1 VLAFGAAPVKTAVL
15 AGSNPAGTC
24 DLSEGRNM
32 INATGFL
39 LGFVTACT
47 PISIY
52 VAWVSRELLKRCD
65 RPRDRPA
72 NHDWKGGAIYAM
84 KAKWLSP

>member
-24 DLSEGRNM
+24 DLSQGRTTK
-32 INATGFL
+32 NATGFL

-52 VAWVSRELLKRCD
+52 VARVT
-65 RPRDRPA
+65 
-72 NHDWKGGAIYAM
+72 
-84 KAKWLSP
+84 

>member
-24 DLSEGRNM
+24 DLSQGRNM
-32 INATGFL
+32 KNATGFL

-52 VAWVSRELLKRCD
+52 IAWVTSRIAE
-65 RPRDRPA
+65 
-72 NHDWKGGAIYAM
+72 AM
-84 KAKWLSP
+84 

>member
-1 VLAFGAAPVKTAVL
+1 MLAFGAAPVKTAVL
-15 AGSNPAGTC
+15 AGSNPAGTF
-24 DLSEGRNM
+24 DLLQGRSM
-32 INATGFL
+32 KNATGFL

-72 NHDWKGGAIYAM
+72 NHGWKVGAICAM
-84 KAKWLSP
+84 KRNG

>member
-1 VLAFGAAPVKTAVL
+1 VLAFGAAPVKTAVQ

-24 DLSEGRNM
+24 DLSQGHNM
-32 INATGFL
+32 KNATGFL

-52 VAWVSRELLKRCD
+52 AAWVTSRIAE
-65 RPRDRPA
+65 
-72 NHDWKGGAIYAM
+72 AM
-84 KAKWLSP
+84 

>member
-24 DLSEGRNM
+24 DLSQAVAGCRRLSQGRTM
-32 INATGFL
+32 KNATGFL

-52 VAWVSRELLKRCD
+52 VVWVTSRIAE
-65 RPRDRPA
+65 
-72 NHDWKGGAIYAM
+72 AM
-84 KAKWLSP
+84 

>member
-15 AGSNPAGTC
+15 AGSNPVGTC
-24 DLSEGRNM
+24 DLSQGRNM
-32 INATGFL
+32 KNATGFL

-52 VAWVSRELLKRCD
+52 IAWVTSRIAE
-65 RPRDRPA
+65 
-72 NHDWKGGAIYAM
+72 AM
-84 KAKWLSP
+84 

>member
-24 DLSEGRNM
+24 DLSQGRTM
-32 INATGFL
+32 KNATGFL
-39 LGFVTACT
+39 LGVVTACT

-52 VAWVSRELLKRCD
+52 VA
-65 RPRDRPA
+65 
-72 NHDWKGGAIYAM
+72 
-84 KAKWLSP
+84 